1 MVRRTGATLAAL
13 AAAPLVA
20 ALLPPPPAISGPMP
34 GGDHDRAVTVRLRDA
49 VASLDRRREQREGY
63 DRDLFDH
70 WVDADGDCRDTR
82 DEVLAHESRTPVGDG
97 CDVTA
102 GEWFSYYDGVTWTAS
117 GDVDIDHMV
126 PLAEAWDSGARG
138 WDEDTRR
145 RYANDLREERSLVAV
160 TDNVN
165 QSKGDQDV
173 AEWLP
178 ERRTCRYV
186 AEWVVVKTR
195 WSLKVDADEKQRLR
209 ELAAGCRNV
218 QLRIRIAQ
226 VTGG

>member
-1 MVRRTGATLAAL
+1 MLRTACLACVTAVTLL
-13 AAAPLVA
+13 LVA
-20 ALLPPPPAISGPMP
+20 PPPATAAQPTT
-34 GGDHDRAVTVRLRDA
+34 DHDQRVTVRLRDA
-49 VASLDRRREQREGY
+49 VTQLDVRRERREGY

-70 WVDADGDCRDTR
+70 WVDADSDCLDTREEVLVDESLEPTEGGDC
-82 DEVLAHESRTPVGDG
+82 S
-97 CDVTA
+97 VTA
-102 GEWFSYYDGVTWTAS
+102 GRWFSYYDEVEWTAP

-145 RYANDLREERSLVAV
+145 RYANDLFEQRSLVAV

-178 ERRTCRYV
+178 EFSVCRYV
-186 AEWVVVKTR
+186 REWVVVKTR
-195 WSLKVDADEKQRLR
+195 WSLKVDRVEKQRLR

-218 QLRIRIAQ
+218 ELHVKIAS
-226 VTGG
+226 VTSG